1 MTPVVPHLNLILA
14 WGWIVLGTVLGLTLG
29 SFFHREG
36 FLDGY
41 GSFKR
46 RLYRLA
52 HVALFGL
59 GILNLLF
66 FLTTRILPR
75 PTPWLPVASWS
86 FVVSALT
93 MPTCCILV
101 AHVPRA
107 RHLFAIP
114 VLSALL
120 GGLLTLREVW
130 IS

>member
-29 SFFHREG
+29 SFFHKEE

-41 GSFKR
+41 GSLKR

-66 FLTTRILPR
+66 FFTTRILPQ
-75 PTPWLPVASWS
+75 PSPWLPVASWS

-93 MPTCCILV
+93 MPTTCILV
-101 AHVPRA
+101 AHLPRA
-107 RHLFAIP
+107 RPLFAIP